1 MSQRSAVI
9 QQRMPQAY
17 VMINV
22 ADAAQLGVNAGAWVE
37 FSCAG
42 QTLRLPVRLSETLS
56 QGQVGLPL
64 GLPGIPPVL
73 VGAKVENLREAAL

>member
-1 MSQRSAVI
+1 MRLRWAS
-9 QQRMPQAY
+9 MP
-17 VMINV
+17 VRW
-22 ADAAQLGVNAGAWVE
+22 LE

-42 QTLRLPVRLSETLS
+42 QTLRLPVRLSEELT

-73 VGAKVENLREAAL
+73 VGATVEDLQEAAQ